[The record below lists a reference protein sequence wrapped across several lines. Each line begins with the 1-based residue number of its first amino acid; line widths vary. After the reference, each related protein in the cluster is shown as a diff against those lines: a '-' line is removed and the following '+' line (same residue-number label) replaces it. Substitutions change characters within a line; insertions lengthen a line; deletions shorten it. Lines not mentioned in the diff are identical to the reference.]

1 MPAAKSVWAIDIGN
15 NSLKALRLQQTGENI
30 EVIGLDYIEHPKIL
44 SGENITEDEKNQIM
58 RTTLSTFAGRNDLS
72 KDPIAISVPGQT
84 SFARFI
90 KLPPVDLKRVPEIV
104 KFEAIQ
110 QIPFDINEVEWD
122 WQLMPKT
129 DSPDIEVGIFAI
141 KNELVSKYLENFS
154 AENIRISVVQ
164 MAPIALYNY
173 AWFDRKD
180 LDDADKNAVVL
191 LDMGADNTNLV
202 ICTKTSVWQRCIPLG
217 GNNFTKTI
225 ADAFKLNLGKAE
237 RLKRGAPVSKYARQI
252 FHAMKPVL
260 TDFGTEIQ
268 RSLGYYSSSHKN
280 TAFAKI
286 ILFGGGLRLQ
296 GLNKYLQQTTQIP
309 AIRPDAFE
317 KLVPAQNVSS
327 AKLHENICDFAITY
341 GLGLQALNIAKI
353 QSNLLPAKIARSMMW
368 AQKSKYFVTAAA
380 ILLAV
385 SILAL
390 LRTNI
395 DLKTYSG
402 REAQNKRNET
412 ENILQ
417 SAKKTVNDLNN
428 EQARNAE
435 YQKIIEKYIDTFKYR
450 DVIPLLHEMIF
461 KTLPNQENN
470 PTQAEFYE
478 AYAKGDT
485 EKIKQIPRNQRKQVF
500 ITSIGINYADSIAA
514 APLEAAKSQRSSRTT
529 TFTPGYG
536 GPAGMPGDE
545 FGYAPRATTRGVQ
558 PSYRPEA
565 LHDQNDVK
573 GFVVV
578 IEGFTPYEKIGELMD
593 PVGAGNDPNKW
604 GVITRM
610 LDPNQ
615 FFDGNCPF
623 ELFQKDK
630 IEHFRLETGV
640 VRVQDQQIPQG
651 IGIQQ
656 IVTRVTADESAA
668 SDSRKTTR
676 TRSTM
681 SPEADLV
688 ANETVLVDPL
698 TKEEISKIFN
708 LDDKGRKKYDAF
720 GQPIYIERD
729 RWFRIKAKFIW
740 KDAPQEQTGTENQTG
755 TEK

>member
-1 MPAAKSVWAIDIGN
+1 MAAGKSVWAIDIGN
-15 NSLKALRLQQTGENI
+15 NSLKALRLRQSGENI
-30 EVIGLDYIEHPKIL
+30 EVIGLDYIEHPRIL
-44 SGENITEDEKNQIM
+44 SAENITEDDKNQII
-58 RTTLSTFAGRNDLS
+58 RATLSTFAGKNDLS

-90 KLPPVDLKRVPEIV
+90 KLPPVDPKRVPEIV
-104 KFEAIQ
+104 KFEAVQ

-122 WQLMPKT
+122 WQLMPKK
-129 DSPDIEVGIFAI
+129 DSPDTEVGIFAI
-141 KNELVSKYLENFS
+141 KNELISKYLENFS

-225 ADAFKLNLGKAE
+225 ADAFKLNFEKAE
-237 RLKRGAPVSKYARQI
+237 KLKRGAPVSKYARQI
-252 FHAMKPVL
+252 FHAMKPVF
-260 TDFGTEIQ
+260 TDFGTEVQ

-280 TAFAKI
+280 TAFTKI
-286 ILFGGGLRLQ
+286 ILLGGGSRLQ

-368 AQKSKYFVTAAA
+368 AQKSKYFLAAA
-380 ILLAV
+380 VIILVA

-390 LRTNI
+390 FRTSI
-395 DLKTYSG
+395 DLKACTSNDA
-402 REAQNKRNET
+402 ENKIKDT
-412 ENILQ
+412 ESILQ
-417 SAKKTVNDLNN
+417 SAKSAVTNLNK

-435 YQKIIEKYIDTFKYR
+435 YQKIIEKYLDIFKYR
-450 DVIPLLHEMIF
+450 DVIPMLHEVIF

-470 PTQAEFYE
+470 PAQAELYE
-478 AYAKGDT
+478 AYIKGDI
-485 EKIKQIPRNQRKQVF
+485 EKIKKISRNQRKQVF
-500 ITSIGINYADSIAA
+500 ITSIAINYADNLAA
-514 APLEAAKSQRSSRTT
+514 APLEAAKSERTFRSTT
-529 TFTPGYG
+529 YPSEYGEASYASESQPPRRPGEG
-536 GPAGMPGDE
+536 TGSQEVIQKGIQKG
-545 FGYAPRATTRGVQ
+545 T
-558 PSYRPEA
+558 
-565 LHDQNDVK
+565 K
-573 GFVVV
+573 GFVVI

-593 PVGAGNDPNKW
+593 PVGVGDDEQKW
-604 GVITRM
+604 GIITRM
-610 LDPNQ
+610 LNLDRL
-615 FFDGNCPF
+615 FDGNSPF

-630 IEHFRLETGV
+630 IEHFKLETGLV
-640 VRVQDQQIPQG
+640 SSQDQQMPAG

-656 IVTRVTADESAA
+656 TVTRVTAEETAA
-668 SDSRKTTR
+668 SESRRTTR
-676 TRSTM
+676 TRPTAGSET
-681 SPEADLV
+681 DVV
-688 ANETVLVDPL
+688 ANEIVLKDPL
-698 TKEEISKIFN
+698 TNEEISKTFN

-720 GQPIYIERD
+720 GQPTYIERD
-729 RWFRIKAKFIW
+729 RWFRIRAKFLC
-740 KDAPQEQTGTENQTG
+740 KESSGEQTNTG
-755 TEK
+755 K